1 VRHTR
6 WMSGTGTLGGSSRGS
21 GDLRVQLVKHRDGR
35 RSYVVLDVASA
46 SFHVRADLFLASF
59 GEGTQRTY
67 AYHLVDHLRWLAA
80 GRLVEETVTIEDL
93 RRYMALSGAER
104 AGPLGV
110 PWRERPLGEA
120 ALAVRATCLKG
131 YYLDLT
137 MREGANPS
145 LRAELSVR
153 RLASHR
159 DRDRSALGHL
169 VTSLASNPLSHGAPP
184 RRHPR
189 LLPDG
194 ARDAMLA
201 AVRTARDRMIVTWLS
216 DSGMR
221 IGELCGL
228 SFCDLHLRAGHEC
241 GERRGPHVHIV
252 KRRNPNGASAKT
264 GRPVK
269 LVEGVVTGGTVR
281 RASPAMVD
289 SYHEYV
295 AEDYYRVRAVA
306 QTDLVLVHV
315 VGVTAGEALGT
326 HGARQMIERAG
337 LRAGLGRIKPHAF
350 RHTWAT
356 ALTEATGGNTKA
368 VADEGGWASSKT
380 VEETYAHLAGDP
392 TLEAAL
398 ETIWGENS

>member
-1 VRHTR
+1 
-6 WMSGTGTLGGSSRGS
+6 MSASGRLGGSVQQS
-21 GDLRVQLVKHRDGR
+21 GGLRVQLVNHRDGR
-35 RSYVVLDVASA
+35 RSYVVLDGGSA
-46 SFHVRADLFLASF
+46 SFHARADVFLASF

-80 GRLVEETVTIEDL
+80 SRSAEETVTIEDL
-93 RRYMALSGAER
+93 RRYLALCGAEH

-137 MREGANPS
+137 VREDVNPS
-145 LRAELSVR
+145 LRAALSAR
-153 RLASHR
+153 RLASQR

-169 VTSLASNPLSHGAPP
+169 VTSVASNPLSHGAPP

-201 AVRTARDRMIVTWLS
+201 SVRTARDRMIVTWLS

-228 SFCDLHLRAGHEC
+228 SFCDLHLCRDHQC
-241 GERRGPHVHIV
+241 GERKGPHVHIV
-252 KRRNPNGASAKT
+252 KRRNLNGASAKT

-269 LVEGVVTGGTVR
+269 IVEGVITGGTVR
-281 RASPAMVD
+281 RASPAMLD

-315 VGVTAGEALGT
+315 VGVTAGQALST
-326 HGARQMIERAG
+326 HGARQMLERAG
-337 LRAGLGRIKPHAF
+337 RRAGLGVVKPHAF

-368 VADEGGWASSKT
+368 VADEGGWSSSQT

-392 TLEAAL
+392 ALEAAL
-398 ETIWGENS
+398 EAIWGESR